1 MSSAS
6 PDRFTLVERRVSI
19 RAPISLSDAQV
30 EAVIDH
36 AIALFDELLEDA
48 AKRAIEQIDL
58 PGLTANILR

>member
-1 MSSAS
+1 M
-6 PDRFTLVERRVSI
+6 
-19 RAPISLSDAQV
+19 